1 VTIVLGS
8 DVTPIEAPLMR
19 RVRALAMGQT
29 LVKVCYIAIA
39 FVLVRSLTSGVWNEV
54 ALGLSIYMVATVATT
69 LSLEQSIVYQV
80 PQQTRNASLAF
91 ARRTLATLVG
101 LGGVSAFVLCL
112 IEWRFAILG
121 FPSMLAVA
129 LTVLVDAPLT
139 MVSPWLIV
147 NQRENTAGWWMGSS
161 AVLMFCGVVCG
172 SLPSGATAR
181 TIFIGMAIAALVR
194 LPVALRLL
202 WPVIVHSSPERTSI
216 SLRLQL
222 GFCVPLALALTGG
235 VLTRAI
241 DKWMVAVFDPMSL
254 GSYVIA
260 AQEIPLLSVL
270 PYAGATAIAASLS
283 KKLALGR
290 VEDAFDEWSHQV
302 ITMIDVVVPITL
314 ALTVIGPEL
323 LRVMSGRSSA
333 TAALAFQLFTLIGL
347 HRVTEYGA
355 VLRAAGRSSD
365 VIKASLV
372 LLVLNGAMAGV
383 GGAIAGMVGV
393 TIGSLCAFVVAWFFA
408 LHLLGRVLSKSV
420 REVFPWLVW
429 ARAIATYSPPMIAI
443 YAITSSIG
451 EWTTRL
457 GVKSLLLVV
466 VVVGLRIIDRG
477 RDGSTRKAMEGT
489 NRE

>member
-1 VTIVLGS
+1 MTAVLGS
-8 DVTPIEAPLMR
+8 DSAVTEAPLMS

-80 PQQTRNASLAF
+80 PLQTRIAALGF
-91 ARRTLATLVG
+91 ARRTLVTLSG
-101 LGGVSAFVLCL
+101 LGVVSSLVLFL
-112 IEWRFAILG
+112 IEWRFAVVG
-121 FPSMLAVA
+121 FPTMVAVA
-129 LTVLVDAPLT
+129 LTVLVDAPLA

-147 NQRENTAGWWMGSS
+147 NQRERAAGWWMGSS
-161 AVLMFCGVVCG
+161 ALLMFCGVVCA
-172 SLPSGATAR
+172 SLPSGATTR
-181 TIFIGMAIAALVR
+181 TIFFGMAIAAFVR

-202 WPVIVHSSPERTSI
+202 WPVIAHSSSERATI
-216 SLRLQL
+216 TLRLQL

-241 DKWMVAVFDPMSL
+241 DKWMVAVFDPTAL

-283 KKLALGR
+283 RKLAHGR
-290 VEDAFDEWSHQV
+290 VEDAFDEWSQQV
-302 ITMIDVVVPITL
+302 IAMIDVVVPITL
-314 ALTVIGPEL
+314 ALVVIGPEL
-323 LRVMSGRSSA
+323 LRVMSGKSSS
-333 TAALAFQLFTLIGL
+333 TAAVAFQLFTLIGL

-355 VLRAAGRSSD
+355 VLRAAGRSAD

-372 LLVLNGAMAGV
+372 LLVLNGVLAGT

-393 TIGSLCAFVVAWFFA
+393 TIGSLCAFVVAWIFA
-408 LHLLGRVLSKSV
+408 LHLLGRVLSKSIG
-420 REVFPWLVW
+420 EVFPWLIW
-429 ARAIATYSPPMIAI
+429 MRAIATYSPPMVAV
-443 YAITSSIG
+443 YAFTASIG
-451 EWTTRL
+451 DWTTRL
-457 GVKSLLLVV
+457 GIKCLLLVV
-466 VVVGLRIIDRG
+466 VVVGLRTIERG
-477 RDGSTRKAMEGT
+477 SIESAPTPMGRNES
-489 NRE
+489 